1 MATDI
6 VDGASP
12 AAAIAAST
20 WIFME
25 RPWMRS
31 IFRGLSFCEIACEG
45 GCGEYVRAG
54 VGPSVYMV
62 RLCMQLY
69 VCMCG
74 ILKEISTSY
83 AHTHTTLYWM
93 QRCFDRP
100 LHAVTSTVSS
110 DMPAQYVHF
119 ATLTVL
125 S

>member
-31 IFRGLSFCEIACEG
+31 IFRGFSFCEIACEG
-45 GCGEYVRAG
+45 VESTLEQVWVRACTWCDCACN
-54 VGPSVYMV
+54 
-62 RLCMQLY
+62 CMFACVEYQRKL
-69 VCMCG
+69 VPA
-74 ILKEISTSY
+74 THT
-83 AHTHTTLYWM
+83 HTHTTLYWM

-100 LHAVTSTVSS
+100 LHVVTSTVPS
-110 DMPAQYVHF
+110 DMPTQYVHF
-119 ATLTVL
+119 AALTVL